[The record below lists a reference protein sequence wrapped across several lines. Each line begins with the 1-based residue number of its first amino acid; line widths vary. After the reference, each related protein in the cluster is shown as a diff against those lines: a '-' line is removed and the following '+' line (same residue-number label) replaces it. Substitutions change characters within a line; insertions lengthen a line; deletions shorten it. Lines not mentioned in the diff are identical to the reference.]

1 MLSFS
6 ILHNFVF
13 LKILKKVKIM
23 IKHGYKGTTLIEV
36 KIHEVLRRAYQSST
50 LTVHE
55 LASNVP
61 NID

>member
-1 MLSFS
+1 
-6 ILHNFVF
+6 
-13 LKILKKVKIM
+13 M

>member
-13 LKILKKVKIM
+13 LKIIKKVKIM

-50 LTVHE
+50 LT
-55 LASNVP
+55 
-61 NID
+61 